1 MGTRERPGAGKV
13 TPADRGQDRTAEPL
27 RGDGAPSGR
36 SSTVDGEPSRQL
48 WEAVRL
54 AEIGSW
60 ALDVDRRVLLCSPE
74 LYLLHGLEPPVG
86 PDGRY
91 TSSEVGMS
99 DWIEQVA
106 PTERGDREGAIER
119 LMRTGSPV
127 DYEFQVRV
135 GRTTRWL
142 AAHAEVGQA
151 VDGRVAQIVG
161 YTHDVT
167 DHKRTEDRRR
177 RTQRELTHQQRVL
190 ERIARGEPLEAT
202 LSGICR
208 YVERLYPGSGC
219 TVLLLDRTAGV
230 LRHGACPT
238 IDREYAAL
246 IDGLPVADGMAACG
260 TAAARGDVVIV
271 EDVQTDPLT
280 EQFTEIGSRF
290 NLRAVWSH
298 PLRKVGGEVLGT
310 FAVYRSVPHRPNRTE
325 IRSVMTVGTLAALA
339 IDRNRAELAL
349 QSAANVDALTG
360 LPNRVRFLELVNAEL
375 QDHERQNLERGLAVV
390 SIELNRFTQISD
402 SLGHLAGDR
411 ILLEVADRLRSVVA
425 DSGLVARFG
434 DHEFTLM
441 VTAEDM
447 RPVRQ
452 LADRVLEVIETPI
465 RLDGGEFFLSASI
478 GIARNH
484 DAAADAYSLV
494 RDADAAMSAARAGGP
509 GRHQVYDRRLRAQV
523 IERLNWET
531 ELRHAIERGELV
543 LHYQPILSLHDGRW
557 SAVEALVR
565 WEHPRRGLVSPDQF
579 IPLAEE
585 TGLIVPLGESVMRMV
600 AIQAK
605 EWCKQIPG
613 LQLAANAS
621 VVQLA
626 DPNIADGLLAILKES
641 DLPPQ
646 TLQLEVTESALMHEL
661 DKTRSTLEQLLE
673 SGVTVLIDDFGTGYS
688 SIARL
693 GELPIKGLKID
704 RQFTRSLGSDP
715 TARQVVRAIAELAS
729 AHSLEVVAE
738 GIEDA
743 QSLAQV
749 KACGCQFAQ
758 GFHLGRPAPAPA
770 VEARLTT
777 PLPPDI
783 GFTPCAA

>member
-1 MGTRERPGAGKV
+1 MDQNE
-13 TPADRGQDRTAEPL
+13 
-27 RGDGAPSGR
+27 R
-36 SSTVDGEPSRQL
+36 SSVVAGEPSRRL
-48 WEAVRL
+48 WDAVRL
-54 AEIGSW
+54 AQLGSW
-60 ALDVDRRVLLCSPE
+60 SLDVDRRLLLCSPE
-74 LYLLHGLEPPVG
+74 LYLLHGIEPPTG
-86 PDGRY
+86 PDGQY
-91 TSSEVGMS
+91 VTSELTMA
-99 DWIEQVA
+99 DWIEKVA
-106 PTERGDREGAIER
+106 PAERGDREGAIER
-119 LMRTGSPV
+119 LLRTGSPV
-127 DYEFQVRV
+127 DYEFQVKV

-142 AAHAEVGQA
+142 AAHAEAGQT
-151 VDGRVAQIVG
+151 VDGRIVQIVG

-167 DHKRTEDRRR
+167 ARRRTEDRRR
-177 RTQRELTHQQRVL
+177 RTERELSHQQRVL

-202 LSGICR
+202 LDGICR

-219 TVLLLDRTAGV
+219 TVLLLDRAAGV

-238 IDREYAAL
+238 IEHEYAEL
-246 IDGLPVADGMAACG
+246 IDGLPVGEGMAACG
-260 TAAARGDVVIV
+260 TAAARGDVVVV

-280 EQFTEIGSRF
+280 AQFTEIGKRF

-298 PLRKVGGEVLGT
+298 PLRKAGGEVLGT
-310 FAVYRSVPHRPNRTE
+310 FAVYRSEPHRPNRTE

-339 IDRNRAELAL
+339 IDRNRAESAL
-349 QSAANVDALTG
+349 QSAANLDALTG
-360 LPNRVRFLELVNAEL
+360 LPNRARFLELVNAEL
-375 QDHERQNLERGLAVV
+375 QDHERGVAVV
-390 SIELNRFTQISD
+390 SVELNRFRQISD

-411 ILLEVADRLRSVVA
+411 IVSEVAGRLKSVVG

-434 DHEFTLM
+434 EYDFALM
-441 VTAEDM
+441 VPAEDM
-447 RPVRQ
+447 RPVRE
-452 LADRVLEVIETPI
+452 LGERVLRAVETPI

-484 DAAADAYSLV
+484 EATDAYSLV

-509 GRHQVYDRRLRAQV
+509 GRQQVYDRRLRAQV

-543 LHYQPILSLHDGRW
+543 LHYQPILNLADRRW

-565 WEHPRRGLVSPDQF
+565 WEHPRRGLVGPDQF

-585 TGLIVPLGESVMRMV
+585 TGLIVPLGESVLRMV
-600 AIQAK
+600 ASQAK
-605 EWCKQIPG
+605 QWCDRLPG
-613 LQLAANAS
+613 LQFAANAS

-626 DPNIADGLLAILKES
+626 DPNIADGLLAMLGDS
-641 DLPPQ
+641 GLPPQ

-661 DKTRSTLEQLLE
+661 DMARSTLEQLLE

-693 GELPIKGLKID
+693 GELPITGLKID
-704 RQFTRSLGSDP
+704 RQFTRALGSDP
-715 TARQVVRAIAELAS
+715 TACQVVRAIAELAS

-743 QSLAQV
+743 QALAQV

-758 GFHLGRPAPAPA
+758 GYHLGRPAPAPA
-770 VEARLTT
+770 IEARLTT
-777 PLPPDI
+777 PLPTDI
-783 GFTPCAA
+783 GLTPCAA